1 MIWAMI
7 LAAGVSRR
15 MGQPKLL
22 LPFGKKTI
30 IETVVDSVVSSKVD
44 GTLVVLGSEREKI
57 EEIIRNFPVRS
68 AFNPDFRSGMLSSVL
83 CGLKALPVETQAMVI
98 VLGDQPSVSKQTIDR
113 IVDEYQKTGKGII
126 LPVYKKERGHPVLID
141 MKYREEVEALSPDI
155 GLRGTVYSHPKDI
168 LEVEVNTSSIL
179 QDIDDEA
186 DYKRELGNKKKISSE
201 N

>member
-7 LAAGVSRR
+7 LAAGMSRR
-15 MGQPKLL
+15 MGQSKLL

-44 GTLVVLGSEREKI
+44 DTLVVLGSERKKI
-57 EEIIRNFPVRS
+57 EEKIRNFPVCS

-83 CGLKALPVETQAMVI
+83 CGFKALPSETRAVVI

-113 IVDEYQKTGKGII
+113 IVDEYQKTKKGIV
-126 LPVYKKERGHPVLID
+126 LPVSKKERGHPGLID

-155 GLRGTVYSHPKDI
+155 GLRGTVYSHPEDI
-168 LEVEVNTSSIL
+168 LEVEVDTPNIL

-186 DYKRELGNKKKISSE
+186 DYKRELKNKE
-201 N
+201 